1 MNFTLWMR
9 SMLMST
15 RYDVPTITNVNSINQ
30 VRFTVFMCFLPCKI
44 SEVTAT
50 RDSHFVF
57 SPKIVESSALQGLR
71 NRLPVEPHSST
82 TVCLCCCEA

>member
-57 SPKIVESSALQGLR
+57 SPKIVESSALQGNIL
-71 NRLPVEPHSST
+71 LWSSQFLFT
-82 TVCLCCCEA
+82 IWRALTYQF